1 MPPGNANAALAKRRR
16 EKLTGLPEDKAGSGF
31 AQGCTHGIPRVAL
44 MPQGHKHYAME
55 TCAVCGRFLRWLPKP
70 ETVQRQRL
78 NAFRLA
84 RLAMHLGLTDWE
96 RQFIRSVGEKKH
108 ISPAAN
114 PPIRLCATYLESKH
128 HKRTIIS
135 IGKDAT

>member
-55 TCAVCGRFLRWLPKP
+55 TCAVCGRFVRWLPKP

-78 NAFRLA
+78 A
-84 RLAMHLGLTDWE
+84 RLAMRPDLTDWE

-108 ISPAAN
+108 LSPKQQALVE
-114 PPIRLCATYLESKH
+114 RLCREYLEAQ
-128 HKRTIIS
+128 T
-135 IGKDAT
+135 

>member
-55 TCAVCGRFLRWLPKP
+55 TCAVCGRFVRWLPKP

-78 NAFRLA
+78 A
-84 RLAMHLGLTDWE
+84 RLAMRPDLTDWE

-108 ISPAAN
+108 LSPKQQVLVE
-114 PPIRLCATYLESKH
+114 RLCREYLETQS
-128 HKRTIIS
+128 
-135 IGKDAT
+135 